1 MSHWRWST
9 ALAVVF
15 SGLLLTGTPAAFAQT
30 SRDGSPTLAAQLQK
44 AGARPGTAFE
54 KLIKENQDFSILRA
68 DERQDTGRVPP
79 WMKVVWRKANPDGFY
94 SEKDPTGGYP
104 FVLKE
109 VVEWMQSHQDLRPGL
124 PEANFQ
130 AGYDNP
136 PDGVGE
142 WDRDSDNYKVS
153 TLATSIGTN
162 YRISGAQSSARSESD
177 IRINYWN
184 PNQIIGASNNISGS
198 GFQAQFYSLDGGTTW
213 GQTTLPAYST
223 DAFNSDPTVDW
234 TSDGTAWSSTMGIN
248 SAGTVLMVR
257 MFKST
262 DQGRT
267 WTFDGTISGTQTN
280 TDKQQVWIDHSATS
294 PYKDNIYAIWHNGNP
309 AYMNRRNASG
319 WLASPV
325 LVSGSQTTG
334 TAIGS
339 DVKTNSYGDVF
350 GMWPDTGSRG
360 LYVVKSTNGGTSY
373 GAAVKLATTYDSY
386 DIGVPAF
393 NGRRILI
400 YATAGAYRTATKDMV
415 YAVWTDLSGE
425 TGCTAASNE
434 PGSSATSACKTRI
447 WFAKSANGGTTWGAP
462 VKLNNQAGKNDQFNP
477 WLVVDETNGAVG
489 VMYYDTV
496 NDTTRKKTDVFYQSS
511 FDDGATWGAAT
522 KVTTA
527 QTDETVTGADSG
539 NQYGDY
545 NGLSGYA
552 GVFFPSWTD
561 RRNAAKE
568 EIWTAKITDSGSGG
582 TTYSLSGT
590 ITLSGSGLSGVTVT
604 AGSGSATTSAT
615 GAYTITGLAAGSY
628 TVTPS
633 RSGYTFSPTSQAAT
647 IASANVTGVNFTA
660 TAVATTYSISGN
672 AGTSA
677 ATVTAGTTSA
687 TSDASSNYTLASLAA
702 GTYTVTPAKTGCTF
716 TPASQSVTISSANVT
731 GVNFTA
737 SCPSGDLQLTSGVA
751 VTGQSVL
758 KSAWKYYSIVVPAGA
773 TNLTLATTASTGDV
787 DIYTQSGTKPTLTTY
802 ICRPYGS
809 TGNETC
815 SATNPAATTW
825 WLGVYGYAAGSVTVT
840 GTYTLGGTTYTVS
853 GNAGTSGATVTAG
866 TASATSDASSN
877 FTLSGLANG
886 TYTVTPSKS
895 GCTFTPATRSVTVA
909 SSNVTGVTFTAS
921 CGTTGTTLFTDGFE
935 TTGWSSVDT
944 SGTAGTWTFAT
955 SNTTPTTT
963 PHGGTKLAKFNSYN
977 AASGSQTRVYRTAGF
992 AVASTYTTVSLKFW
1006 MYHDTGYSTSNDRIQ
1021 AQVSTNG
1028 TTWTNVGTAVS
1039 RYTGSTGWA
1048 QATIDLSAYK
1058 GQTVYLGFLGISAY
1072 GNNISLDDVTVTGQ

>member
-1 MSHWRWST
+1 MSHWRWSR
-9 ALAVVF
+9 AVAVVF
-15 SGLLLTGTPAAFAQT
+15 SGLLMISSATAFAQ
-30 SRDGSPTLAAQLQK
+30 SSAGRVPTLAEQLKK

-54 KLIKENQDFSILRA
+54 RLIQENQDFSVLRA
-68 DERQDTGRVPP
+68 DEKGDTGRVPP
-79 WMKVVWRKANPDGFY
+79 WLKVIWRKANPDGHY
-94 SEKDPTGGYP
+94 TAEDPTGGYP

-109 VVEWMQSHQDLRPGL
+109 VLEWMQSHQDLRPGL
-124 PEANFQ
+124 PDANFQ

-142 WDRDSDNYKVS
+142 WDRESENYRVS
-153 TLATSIGTN
+153 ALATSIGTN

-280 TDKQQVWIDHSATS
+280 TDKQMVWVDHSATS

-309 AYMNRRNASG
+309 VYMNRRNSTG
-319 WLASPV
+319 WLSSPV

-334 TAIGS
+334 TGIGS

-373 GAAVKLATTYDSY
+373 GTPVKLATTYDSY

-400 YATAGAYRTATKDMV
+400 YVTAGAYRTATKNLV

-434 PGSSATSACKTRI
+434 PGSSTTSACKTRI
-447 WFAKSANGGTTWGAP
+447 WFAKSTNGGTSWGTP
-462 VKLNNQAGKNDQFNP
+462 VKINNQAGKNDQFNP
-477 WLVVDETNGAVG
+477 WLVVDETNGAIG

-511 FDDGATWGAAT
+511 FDDGATWGTAV

-527 QTDETVTGADSG
+527 QTDETISGADSG

-561 RRNAAKE
+561 RRNLAKE
-568 EIWTAKITDSGSGG
+568 EIWTAKVTDSGGG
-582 TTYSLSGT
+582 TTYSISGT
-590 ITLSGSGLSGVTVT
+590 ITLGGAGLTGVTVT

-615 GAYTITGLAAGSY
+615 GAYTISGLAAGSY

-633 RSGYTFSPTSQAAT
+633 RSGYTFSP
-647 IASANVTGVNFTA
+647 
-660 TAVATTYSISGN
+660 
-672 AGTSA
+672 
-677 ATVTAGTTSA
+677 
-687 TSDASSNYTLASLAA
+687 
-702 GTYTVTPAKTGCTF
+702 
-716 TPASQSVTISSANVT
+716 
-731 GVNFTA
+731 
-737 SCPSGDLQLTSGVA
+737 
-751 VTGQSVL
+751 
-758 KSAWKYYSIVVPAGA
+758 
-773 TNLTLATTASTGDV
+773 ASTVRDDQQRQRHRHQLHRDGGGDV
-787 DIYTQSGTKPTLTTY
+787 QHL
-802 ICRPYGS
+802 R
-809 TGNETC
+809 ERRH
-815 SATNPAATTW
+815 
-825 WLGVYGYAAGSVTVT
+825 LGRDRDGRDRLRDERRVEQ
-840 GTYTLGGTTYTVS
+840 LHDREPRRRDLHR
-853 GNAGTSGATVTAG
+853 
-866 TASATSDASSN
+866 DADEVR
-877 FTLSGLANG
+877 LHLQPRQP
-886 TYTVTPSKS
+886 V
-895 GCTFTPATRSVTVA
+895 R
-909 SSNVTGVTFTAS
+909 
-921 CGTTGTTLFTDGFE
+921 
-935 TTGWSSVDT
+935 
-944 SGTAGTWTFAT
+944 
-955 SNTTPTTT
+955 
-963 PHGGTKLAKFNSYN
+963 
-977 AASGSQTRVYRTAGF
+977 
-992 AVASTYTTVSLKFW
+992 
-1006 MYHDTGYSTSNDRIQ
+1006 HDQLRQ
-1021 AQVSTNG
+1021 RHRRQLH
-1028 TTWTNVGTAVS
+1028 
-1039 RYTGSTGWA
+1039 RLLP
-1048 QATIDLSAYK
+1048 QR
-1058 GQTVYLGFLGISAY
+1058 
-1072 GNNISLDDVTVTGQ
+1072 

>member
-1 MSHWRWST
+1 MLHWRWSR
-9 ALAVVF
+9 AFAVVF
-15 SGLLLTGTPAAFAQT
+15 SGLLMVSSATAVAQ
-30 SRDGSPTLAAQLQK
+30 SSAGRVPTLAEQLKK
-44 AGARPGTAFE
+44 AGAQPGTAFE
-54 KLIKENQDFSILRA
+54 RLIRENQDFSILRP
-68 DERQDTGRVPP
+68 DEREDTGRVPP
-79 WMKVVWRKANPDGFY
+79 WLKVIWRKANPDGHY
-94 SEKDPTGGYP
+94 TAEDPTGGYP

-124 PEANFQ
+124 PDANFE
-130 AGYDNP
+130 AGYENP
-136 PDGVGE
+136 PDGIGE
-142 WDRDSDNYKVS
+142 WDGESEDYRVS
-153 TLATSIGTN
+153 ALATSIGTN
-162 YRISGAQSSARSESD
+162 YRISGAQSSSRSESD

-280 TDKQQVWIDHSATS
+280 TDKQMVWVDHSATS

-309 AYMNRRNASG
+309 VYMNRRNSTG
-319 WLASPV
+319 WLSSPV

-334 TAIGS
+334 TGIGS

-373 GAAVKLATTYDSY
+373 GTPVKLATTYDSY

-400 YATAGAYRTATKDMV
+400 YVTAGAYRTATKNLV

-434 PGSSATSACKTRI
+434 PGSSTTSACKTRI
-447 WFAKSANGGTTWGAP
+447 WFAKSTNGGTSWGTP

-477 WLVVDETNGAVG
+477 WLVVDETNGAIG

-511 FDDGATWGAAT
+511 FDDGTTWGTAV

-527 QTDETVTGADSG
+527 QTDETISGADSG

-561 RRNAAKE
+561 RRNLAKE
-568 EIWTAKITDSGSGG
+568 EIWTAKVTDSGGG
-582 TTYSLSGT
+582 TTYSISGT
-590 ITLSGSGLSGVTVT
+590 ITLAGAGLTGVTVT

-615 GAYTITGLAAGSY
+615 GAYTISGLAAGSY

-633 RSGYTFSPTSQAAT
+633 RSGYTFSPVSTSAT
-647 IASANVTGVNFTA
+647 VSSANVTGINFTA
-660 TAVATTYSISGN
+660 TAVATYSISGS
-672 AGTSA
+672 AGTSG
-677 ATVTAGTTSA
+677 ATVTAGTASA
-687 TSDASSNYTLASLAA
+687 TSDASNNFTIASLAA
-702 GTYTVTPAKTGCTF
+702 GTYTVTPTKSGCTF
-716 TPASQSVTISSANVT
+716 SPASQSVTISSASVT

-737 SCPSGDLQLTSGVA
+737 SCPTGDLQLTSGVA
-751 VTGQSVL
+751 VTGQSVA
-758 KSAWKYYSIVVPAGA
+758 KSAWKYYYIVVPSGA
-773 TNLTLATTASTGDV
+773 TNLTLATTTATGDV
-787 DIYTQSGTKPTLTTY
+787 DIYTQSGAKPTSSSY
-802 ICRPYGS
+802 VCRPYS
-809 TGNETC
+809 SSGNETC
-815 SATNPAATTW
+815 SATNPAAATW
-825 WLGVYGYAAGSVTVT
+825 WLGVYGYAAGSYTVT

-853 GNAGTSGATVTAG
+853 GNAGTASATITAG
-866 TASATSDASSN
+866 TRTATSDASSN
-877 FTLSGLANG
+877 YTITGLANG
-886 TYTVTPSKS
+886 TYTVTPTKS

-909 SSNVTGVTFTAS
+909 SANVTGVTFTAS
-921 CGTTGTTLFTDGFE
+921 CGGATTLFTDGFE

-955 SNTTPTTT
+955 SSTYPTTT
-963 PHGGTKLAKFNSYN
+963 PHGGSKLAKFNSYN

-992 AVASTYTTVSLKFW
+992 AVASSYTSVSLKFW
-1006 MYHDTGYSTSNDRIQ
+1006 MYHDTGYSTYNDRIQ
-1021 AQVSTNG
+1021 VQISTNG
-1028 TTWTNVGTAVS
+1028 STWTNVGTAIS
-1039 RYTGSTGWA
+1039 RYSATNGWT
-1048 QATIDLSAYK
+1048 QTTIDLSAYK

-1072 GNNISLDDVTVTGQ
+1072 GNNITLDDVTVTAQ

>member
-1 MSHWRWST
+1 
-9 ALAVVF
+9 
-15 SGLLLTGTPAAFAQT
+15 
-30 SRDGSPTLAAQLQK
+30 
-44 AGARPGTAFE
+44 
-54 KLIKENQDFSILRA
+54 
-68 DERQDTGRVPP
+68 
-79 WMKVVWRKANPDGFY
+79 
-94 SEKDPTGGYP
+94 
-104 FVLKE
+104 
-109 VVEWMQSHQDLRPGL
+109 MQSHQDLRPGL
-124 PEANFQ
+124 PDANIQ
-130 AGYDNP
+130 AGYENP

-142 WDRDSDNYKVS
+142 WDRESENFRVS
-153 TLATSIGTN
+153 ALATSIGTN

-213 GQTTLPAYST
+213 GQTTLPAYSG

-257 MFKST
+257 MYKST

-280 TDKQQVWIDHSATS
+280 TDKQMVWIDHSATS

-309 AYMNRRNASG
+309 AYMNRRNSTG

-334 TAIGS
+334 TGIGS

-350 GMWPDTGSRG
+350 GLWPDTGSRG

-373 GAAVKLATTYDSY
+373 GTPVKLATTYDSY

-400 YATAGAYRTATKDMV
+400 YVTAGAYRTASKDMV

-425 TGCTAASNE
+425 TGCTAAASE

-447 WFAKSANGGTTWGAP
+447 WFARSSNGGTTWGTP
-462 VKLNNQAGKNDQFNP
+462 VKINNQAGKNDQFNP
-477 WLVVDETNGAVG
+477 WLVVDETNGAIG

-511 FDDGATWGAAT
+511 FDDGATWGAAV

-568 EIWTAKITDSGSGG
+568 EIWTARVTDSGGG
-582 TTYSLSGT
+582 TTYSISGT
-590 ITLSGSGLSGVTVT
+590 ITLSGAGLSGVTVT
-604 AGSGSATTSAT
+604 AGSGSATTNAT
-615 GAYTITGLAAGSY
+615 GAYTISGLAAGSY

-633 RSGYTFSPTSQAAT
+633 RSGYTFSPASQSAT
-647 IASANVTGVNFTA
+647 ISSANVTGVDFTA
-660 TAVATTYSISGN
+660 TAVATYSISGS
-672 AGTSA
+672 AGTSG
-677 ATVTAGTTSA
+677 ATVTAGTASA
-687 TSDASSNYTLASLAA
+687 TSDASNNYTLASLAA
-702 GTYTVTPAKTGCTF
+702 GTYTVTPTKSGCTF
-716 TPASQSVTISSANVT
+716 SPASQSVTITSANVT

-751 VTGQSVL
+751 VTGQSVA
-758 KSAWKYYSIVVPAGA
+758 KSAWKYYYIVVPSGA
-773 TNLTLATTASTGDV
+773 TNLTLATTSATGDV
-787 DIYTQSGTKPTLTTY
+787 DIYTQSGAKPTSSSY
-802 ICRPYGS
+802 VCRPYAS
-809 TGNETC
+809 SGNETC
-815 SATNPAATTW
+815 SATNPAAATW
-825 WLGVYGYAAGSVTVT
+825 WLGVYGYAAGSYTVT

-853 GNAGTSGATVTAG
+853 GNAGTASATVTAG
-866 TASATSDASSN
+866 TKSATSDASSN
-877 FTLSGLANG
+877 FTLTGLANG
-886 TYTVTPSKS
+886 TYTVTPTKS

-909 SSNVTGVTFTAS
+909 SANVTGVTFTAS
-921 CGTTGTTLFTDGFE
+921 CGTGTTLFTDGFE
-935 TTGWSSVDT
+935 STGWSIVDT
-944 SGTAGTWTFAT
+944 SGTAGNWTFAASGT
-955 SNTTPTTT
+955 HPTVSA
-963 PHGGTKLAKFNSYN
+963 HGGTKLAVFNSYTS
-977 AASGSQTRVYRTAGF
+977 ASGSQTRVYRTAGF
-992 AVASTYTTVSLKFW
+992 AVASTYTSVSLKFW
-1006 MYHDTGYSTSNDRIQ
+1006 MYHDTGYSTYADKVQ
-1021 AQVSTNG
+1021 VQVSTNG

-1039 RYTGSTGWA
+1039 RYGATAGWT
-1048 QATIDLSAYK
+1048 QPTIDLTAYK

-1072 GNNISLDDVTVTGQ
+1072 GNDCHLDDVTVSAQ